1 MVKFPS
7 ITDEIAQERWPD
19 GFNLRDEA
27 NAIAAYAFRN
37 GPIEDLHAGRAS
49 ELLTNSTLSRITDS
63 EMKQIMI
70 YASERIEMLLR
81 LKEESADEYTKL
93 VKGYNWM
100 YCNDWQR

>member
-1 MVKFPS
+1 MASVCAMRPMPLPPMLFAMVPS
-7 ITDEIAQERWPD
+7 KTSTRE
-19 GFNLRDEA
+19 GLRK
-27 NAIAAYAFRN
+27 
-37 GPIEDLHAGRAS
+37 
-49 ELLTNSTLSRITDS
+49 LLTNSTLSRITDT